1 MRFLK
6 RFFKWLFIAL
16 LLVVVAFAGYY
27 FLWPQN
33 SIASLQM
40 VPHDAA
46 VFIQAETPIASYKT
60 LAKSRLWRHLIKN
73 EAFAEID
80 SQLTYM
86 DSLISENE
94 TMFDL
99 LANRPLTVSMHTIGP
114 DDWDMLYLVDLGRD
128 AKLVSLTLTLKPVFR
143 RLGMRIEEATHAGTG
158 YLVIIDPEVPN
169 EPLLLTVKDNLLA
182 CSYQRSLLHASIDAH
197 TDPKLPD
204 DQTFSTLREDIGGK
218 KMFDFYFQSAHLAR
232 MLGVYSNDELLAEMG
247 ESFELAGMGFELGEQ
262 HLKLEG
268 QLKLGEDQTNLLSA
282 MIKAGTGKRHA
293 EAVLP
298 ARTALYLSLGFDG
311 FKDVMTTFEKQL
323 EDNVDSLESYMADK
337 QQIEDYLGISI
348 EEHFLSWID
357 KEVAIA
363 LASPKIEGKPA
374 DKLLF
379 LHAPDHVAAQAG
391 LFRIL
396 KRIQRRTPVKFK
408 PVEYRDYT
416 IHKFKVKG
424 FFKLLFG
431 KLLSGFDV
439 PYFTQYG
446 DWIIFAEDL
455 DVLQYYLDD
464 ADKGLFL
471 DAEKD
476 YRKLAA
482 QFDDDSNVFTYI
494 DMARLQPLLYEYLE
508 AEDWRDLQRNRE
520 YLIAFRH
527 IGFQLTGAENRTYD
541 LRSEI
546 RYSVEDV
553 KDYSLYS
560 NLRKQAEETGAEDEV
575 PVGELYYGKVDRDG
589 NVEVNLPDGLFEEM
603 HPDGKL
609 KVRAY
614 VFEGTFEG
622 DYREYWKNGNLRS
635 QGEFSDGK
643 RVGKWYFYN
652 RRGKLKKT
660 EVY

>member
-6 RFFKWLFIAL
+6 RFFKWLLIAL
-16 LLVVVAFAGYY
+16 LLVIGAFVGYY
-27 FLWPQN
+27 FFWPQN
-33 SIASLQM
+33 SINSLQM
-40 VPHDAA
+40 VPQDAA
-46 VFIQAETPIASYKT
+46 VIIQAEEPIESYKE
-60 LAKSRLWRHLIKN
+60 LAKSKLWQHLIKN

-86 DSLISENE
+86 DSLIMENE

-99 LANRPLTVSMHTIGP
+99 LANRPLTVSMHTIAE
-114 DDWDMLYLVDLGRD
+114 DDWDMLYLVDLDRD
-128 AKLVSLTLTLKPVFR
+128 AKLVSLSVTLTPVMEN
-143 RLGMRIEEATHAGTG
+143 LGMKVQEAEHAGTD
-158 YLVIIDPEVPN
+158 YLVIIDPDEPK
-169 EPLLLTVKDNLLA
+169 EPLYLTVKDNLLV
-182 CSYQRSLLHASIDAH
+182 CSYRQSLLHASIDAH
-197 TDPKLPD
+197 ADPKLPD
-204 DQTFSTLREDIGGK
+204 DQTFATLREDIGGK
-218 KMFDFYFQSAHLAR
+218 KMFDFYFQSEHLAS
-232 MLGVYSNDELLAEMG
+232 MLGVYSDDELLAEMG
-247 ESFELAGMGFELGEQ
+247 ESFDLAGMGFELGEK
-262 HLKLEG
+262 HLELKG
-268 QLKLGEDQTNLLSA
+268 QLKLGEDQTNMLSA
-282 MIKAGTGKRHA
+282 MVEAGTGERRA

-323 EDNVDSLESYMADK
+323 EENVDSLDSYMEDK
-337 QQIEDYLGISI
+337 RTIEKYLGIDI
-348 EEHFLSWID
+348 EEHFLSWIG

-363 LASPKIEGKPA
+363 LASPKIQGKPA

-391 LFRIL
+391 LFHIL
-396 KRIQRRTPVKFK
+396 KRIRRRTPVKFK

-446 DWIIFAEDL
+446 DWIIFAENI

-464 ADKGLFL
+464 ADEELFL
-471 DAEKD
+471 KEEDD
-476 YRKLAA
+476 YRDLAA
-482 QFDDDSNVFTYI
+482 QFNDDSNVFTYI
-494 DMARLQPLLYEYLE
+494 NMARLQPLLYEYLE
-508 AEDWRDLQRNRE
+508 PEDWKDLQKNRE
-520 YLIAFRH
+520 YLVAFRH
-527 IGFQLTGAENRTYD
+527 IGFQLTGAEDRTYD

-546 RYSVEDV
+546 RYSVDDV
-553 KDYSLYS
+553 KDYSLYGE
-560 NLRKQAEETGAEDEV
+560 LREKAEETGAEDEV

-603 HPDGKL
+603 HKNGKL

-635 QGEFSDGK
+635 QGEFADGK

-660 EVY
+660 EEY